1 MHIPLPG
8 EELQAGVGPEKGAEY
23 LGIGQV
29 VRDAILSQT
38 NLSPAGSVLD
48 IGCGSGRMARQFVN
62 HLEPPGRYVGM
73 EIQKRFVDWCNAYI
87 APANPAFE
95 FYHQDIYNG
104 GYNPKGKV
112 NASEYRFPFEDGS
125 FDAIILYSVFTHLLP
140 EDAAN
145 YLREISRLL
154 KPGGY
159 CYSTWYLMTPD
170 VDVRYLLPNAK
181 EGQVGFGFPK
191 CVEII
196 ESAGLRADGFQP
208 GRWNGA
214 RTDIWQD
221 LLWLK
226 RTEDAPEPLLPAEV
240 PRVRETGD
248 EPFVSGT
255 LESLDPASSTLTV
268 AGDDGRPRTEVAFS
282 RETPVRVHG
291 APGALSALRP
301 GQRVRAHYAETPSGK
316 VAVKVAASGQLAPEQ
331 IRGIVEA
338 VDPGANLLTLTVLNR
353 GSLSFRMDPER
364 EGANV
369 DGRKARLGDLRVGQV
384 AAVRVV
390 PTVGSVAARSP
401 ASGSDG

>member
-1 MHIPLPG
+1 MYIPLPG
-8 EELQAGVGPEKGAEY
+8 EELQLGVGPEKGAEY

-29 VRDAILSQT
+29 VRDAILERT
-38 NLSPAGSVLD
+38 DLPPTGSVLD
-48 IGCGSGRMARQFVN
+48 IGCGSGRMARQFVD
-62 HLEPPGRYVGM
+62 HLKPPGRYVGM
-73 EIQKRFVDWCNAYI
+73 EIQERFVDWCNENI

-104 GYNPKGKV
+104 GYNPEGKV
-112 NASEYRFPFEDGS
+112 RASEYRFPFENGS
-125 FDAIILYSVFTHLLP
+125 FGAIILYSVFTHLLP

-154 KPGGY
+154 KPGGH

-181 EGQVGFGFPK
+181 EGQVGFGFPT
-191 CVEII
+191 CAAAI
-196 ESAGLRADGFQP
+196 EEAGLRADGFQP

-221 LLWLK
+221 LLWL
-226 RTEDAPEPLLPAEV
+226 RRAEDAPEPLLPAEV
-240 PRVRETGD
+240 STTRESGD
-248 EPFVSGT
+248 EPFVAGT
-255 LESLDPASSTLTV
+255 LESLDPVSGTLTV
-268 AGDDGRPRTEVAFS
+268 LGDDESRTEVGYA

-301 GQRVRAHYAETPSGK
+301 GQRIRAHYAETPSGK

-331 IRGIVEA
+331 VRGIVEA
-338 VDPGANLLTLTVLNR
+338 VDSEANLLTLTVLNR

-364 EGANV
+364 EAANV
-369 DGRKARLGDLRVGQV
+369 DGRNIRLGELSVGQV

-401 ASGSDG
+401 ASGDNG

>member
-29 VRDAILSQT
+29 VRDAILGRT
-38 NLSPAGSVLD
+38 DLPPTGSVLD
-48 IGCGSGRMARQFVN
+48 IGCGSGRMARQFVDYS
-62 HLEPPGRYVGM
+62 EPPGRYVGM
-73 EIQKRFVDWCNAYI
+73 EIQRRFVDWCNANI

-104 GYNPKGKV
+104 GYNPEGKV
-112 NASEYRFPFEDGS
+112 SASEYRFPFEDGS

-191 CVEII
+191 CIEII
-196 ESAGLRADGFQP
+196 ERAGLRAAGFQP

-221 LLWLK
+221 LLWL
-226 RTEDAPEPLLPAEV
+226 RRSEDVPEPLLPAKV
-240 PRVRETGD
+240 PEPGGTED
-248 EPFVSGT
+248 ELLVSGT

-268 AGDDGRPRTEVAFS
+268 LGDDGLRTEVAFS

-316 VAVKVAASGQLAPEQ
+316 VAAKVAASGQLAPEQ

-338 VDPGANLLTLTVLNR
+338 VDPEANLLTLTVLNR

-364 EGANV
+364 EAATV
-369 DGRKARLGDLRVGQV
+369 DGRKTRLGDLRVGQV

-401 ASGSDG
+401 ASRGDG